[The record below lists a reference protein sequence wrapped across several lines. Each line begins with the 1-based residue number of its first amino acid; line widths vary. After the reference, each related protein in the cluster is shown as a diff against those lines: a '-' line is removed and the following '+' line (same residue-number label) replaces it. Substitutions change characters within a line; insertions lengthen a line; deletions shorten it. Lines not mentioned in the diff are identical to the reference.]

1 MRRRYPHRSMLLTPE
16 RPITGLLAPLFA
28 LRHKDDLGIGDVGA
42 LREFIDWAADCGF
55 GLVQLLPINETGND
69 HSPYNA
75 ISSVALDPTT
85 IELRPETMPD
95 LTAADF
101 TEIVN
106 GLDLDALRA
115 GPVAYPLVK
124 SLKIRL
130 LERAF
135 EHFAAKNLKK
145 KSDARAKAF
154 HKFCEEEK
162 AWIEDYSLFR
172 VMIDEH
178 HGTERWDT
186 WPEHV
191 RTAAKAHTWLAEQP
205 DPTRDRIHLAQNK
218 VKYWQWIA
226 WTQWREV
233 KHHAE
238 SRKVALMGDIPFGV
252 SYYSADCWANPEI
265 FDLGWCGGCPPE
277 KILQEVDA
285 FTKKWGQNWGI
296 PLYRWDVLRERNF
309 DWWRQRV
316 RKVRDVFHLFRIDHV
331 LGVFRIY
338 GFPWR
343 PHLNAE
349 FLPLTEEEA
358 SERTG
363 GDLPHFVNHEDDT
376 PEHKLA
382 NCAQGK
388 EILTVLL
395 EECGEFRLIGEDL
408 GVVPDYVRP
417 CLREL
422 NIAGFKIPQWENE
435 PDGSMTS
442 GLKYERLSLATYAT
456 HDHEPLRSMWQRW
469 MAAIEAAE
477 HGGPETHPARDR
489 AWHECRMVSAWCGF
503 QVHRHTPWSD
513 AIHEKLLAGLVH
525 SNSWLAVL
533 MITDLFATTQRFN
546 IPGAVSELNWSQRLH
561 GTPAD
566 WRADEEISDKV
577 ERVRKLMEAAGR

>member
-1 MRRRYPHRSMLLTPE
+1 MRRRYPHRPMLLTPE
-16 RPITGLLAPLFA
+16 RPIAGLLAPLFA
-28 LRHKDDLGIGDVGA
+28 LRQKDDLGIGDVGA
-42 LREFIDWAADCGF
+42 LRDFIDWAADSGF

-85 IELRPETMPD
+85 IEIRPETIPD
-95 LTAADF
+95 LTESDI
-101 TEIVN
+101 TEMVN
-106 GLDLDALRA
+106 GLDLDMLRS

-124 SLKIRL
+124 SLKVRL

-135 EHFAAKNLKK
+135 EHFAATSKK
-145 KSDARAKAF
+145 KNDSRAKAF
-154 HKFCEEEK
+154 RAFCEEEK
-162 AWIEDYSLFR
+162 AWIEGYSLFR
-172 VMIDEH
+172 VLIDEN
-178 HGTERWDT
+178 HGTERWDS
-186 WPEHV
+186 WPEPVQTATKAHAWLAAQPASV
-191 RTAAKAHTWLAEQP
+191 RT
-205 DPTRDRIHLAQNK
+205 RIQRAQTK

-226 WTQWREV
+226 WTQWREL
-233 KHHAE
+233 KRHAE
-238 SRKVALMGDIPFGV
+238 ARNVALMGDIPFGV

-265 FDLGWCGGCPPE
+265 FELGWCGGCPPE
-277 KILQEVDA
+277 RILQEVDA

-296 PLYRWDVLRERNF
+296 PLYRWEVLREQNF

-363 GDLPHFVNHEDDT
+363 GHLPHFVRHEDDT
-376 PEHKLA
+376 PEHKA
-382 NCAQGK
+382 FNCAQGE
-388 EILTVLL
+388 EILSVLL

-417 CLREL
+417 CLHRL
-422 NIAGFKIPQWENE
+422 SIAGFKIPQWENE
-435 PDGSMTS
+435 PNGTMI
-442 GLKYERLSLATYAT
+442 GGNKYERLSLATYAT

-469 MAAIEAAE
+469 MNAIEAAE
-477 HGGPETHPARDR
+477 HGGPETHPARDS
-489 AWHECRMVSAWCGF
+489 AWRECRMMAAWCGF
-503 QVHRHTPWSD
+503 EVPRLTPWSD
-513 AIHEKLLAGLVH
+513 EIHEKLLAGLVH
-525 SNSWLAVL
+525 CNSWLAVL

-546 IPGAVSELNWSQRLH
+546 IPGAVSELNWSQRLQ

-566 WRADEEISDKV
+566 WRSDATIVKKV
-577 ERVRKLMEAAGR
+577 ARLRDLMEAAGR